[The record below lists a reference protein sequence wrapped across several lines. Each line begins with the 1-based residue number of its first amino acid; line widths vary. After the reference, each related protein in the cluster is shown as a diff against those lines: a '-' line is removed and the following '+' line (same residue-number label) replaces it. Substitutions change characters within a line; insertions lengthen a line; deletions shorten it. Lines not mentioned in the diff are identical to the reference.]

1 MFLIFI
7 TKINI
12 LRDIILSWKHIK
24 ILKKIE
30 YISPKSLFEN
40 LQSISSSK
48 MYFKMAYDSYN
59 ITCKYIQLGK
69 RNFAISITLL
79 LLTKQQQQQQR
90 QEVDT
95 NF

>member
-1 MFLIFI
+1 M
-7 TKINI
+7 T
-12 LRDIILSWKHIK
+12 
-24 ILKKIE
+24 
-30 YISPKSLFEN
+30 
-40 LQSISSSK
+40 
-48 MYFKMAYDSYN
+48 YDSYN

-79 LLTKQQQQQQR
+79 LLTKQQQKKKR